1 MQPFIIHNLEKGWYL
16 RSTGIWTLD
25 LKNDNHYIPLGWG
38 GGKVW
43 KDGSNILNAFIEPQW
58 TVEKKGDG
66 MPQFTLFVGLNATFG
81 K

>member
-1 MQPFIIHNLEKGWYL
+1 
-16 RSTGIWTLD
+16 
-25 LKNDNHYIPLGWG
+25 
-38 GGKVW
+38 VW